1 MGRLS
6 QCTSPPCYRLTARH
20 KSPQFRSM
28 NTTRFEAFR
37 LQALMEG
44 YDEALEREWAPLT
57 LLDMHTHPF
66 AAKALV
72 TRGEM
77 WLTVGDLTRQL
88 RPGDT
93 FEIGREVPH
102 AERYGAE
109 GTTYWVARRAG

>member
-1 MGRLS
+1 
-6 QCTSPPCYRLTARH
+6 
-20 KSPQFRSM
+20 M
-28 NTTRFEAFR
+28 NAANFEAFR

-44 YDEALEREWAPLT
+44 YDEALERERPPLA
-57 LLDMHTHPF
+57 LLDMHCHPF

-93 FEIGREVPH
+93 FEIEAEVPH
-102 AERYGAE
+102 AERYGAD
-109 GTTYWVARRAG
+109 GATYWVARRKD

>member
-1 MGRLS
+1 M
-6 QCTSPPCYRLTARH
+6 CTSPPCYRLTVTR
-20 KSPQFRSM
+20 KRPQFHAM
-28 NTTRFEAFR
+28 NTTNFETFR

-44 YDEALEREWAPLT
+44 YDEALEREWEPLA
-57 LLDMHTHPF
+57 LVDMHSHPF
-66 AAKALV
+66 TAKAVV

-93 FEIGREVPH
+93 FEIERDVVH

-109 GTTYWVARRAG
+109 GATYWVARRKD

>member
-1 MGRLS
+1 
-6 QCTSPPCYRLTARH
+6 
-20 KSPQFRSM
+20 M
-28 NTTRFEAFR
+28 NAANFEAFR

-44 YDEALEREWAPLT
+44 YDEALEREWPPLA
-57 LLDMHTHPF
+57 LLDMHRHPF

-93 FEIGREVPH
+93 FEIERDVPH
-102 AERYGAE
+102 AERYGAD
-109 GTTYWVARRAG
+109 GATYWVARRRD

>member
-1 MGRLS
+1 MERLS
-6 QCTSPPCYRLTARH
+6 LCTNPRCYRLTARH
-20 KSPQFRSM
+20 KSPQSGPM

-44 YDEALEREWAPLT
+44 YDEALQREWAPLT

-66 AAKALV
+66 AAKVLV

-77 WLTVGDLTRQL
+77 WLTVGDLTRQF

-93 FEIGREVPH
+93 FEIEREVPH

-109 GTTYWVARRAG
+109 GTTYWVARRAD

>member
-1 MGRLS
+1 
-6 QCTSPPCYRLTARH
+6 
-20 KSPQFRSM
+20 M
-28 NTTRFEAFR
+28 NTANFDAFR

-44 YDEALEREWAPLT
+44 YDEALEREWPPLA
-57 LLDMHTHPF
+57 LLDMHRHPF

-93 FEIGREVPH
+93 FEIEAEVPH

-109 GTTYWVARRAG
+109 GATYWVARRRD